1 MSIRHQKYFTMNRST
16 QISTIAMLLAV
27 FCFTGAVVN
36 ADETALSPADRSPAD
51 RISADRISALQTQ
64 LEEATQSKSSARQ
77 KLALRRVIRA
87 CDEVLESNKNASNR
101 FEMLGVLFSSQQK
114 LIGLDNSAL
123 NRRSFLETC
132 RQLVTAPNEY
142 AALRL
147 DADLLISQ
155 AELAQQGADPKT
167 RAEALRPLVDRYRD
181 TEVEGK
187 VIRVAMLMALEFGDA
202 GSRPGP
208 FGQVI
213 G

>member
-1 MSIRHQKYFTMNRST
+1 M
-16 QISTIAMLLAV
+16 
-27 FCFTGAVVN
+27 
-36 ADETALSPADRSPAD
+36 
-51 RISADRISALQTQ
+51 ISADQIRSLQTQ
-64 LEEATQSKSSARQ
+64 LDEASQSKSAARQ

-87 CDEVLESNKNASNR
+87 CDEVLESNKKATNR

-142 AALRL
+142 AAIRL

-187 VIRVAMLMALEFGDA
+187 VIRIAMLMALEFGDA
-202 GSRPGP
+202 GLVSYMRKVIAERLPGNLEMIN
-208 FGQVI
+208 FQRDQVGGAGLWGTFHRTI
-213 G
+213 